1 MDLLCDVAV
10 TLEEV
15 ASAAGGF
22 SGRLGGDEF
31 ALFIPIVD
39 RREDVYKLADDIQSR
54 LTTINCSLPH
64 TMSVGISVHRI
75 EDGIEFDLLY
85 SESDQALY
93 AAKEGRQ
100 EPLL

>member
-1 MDLLCDVAV
+1 MLESFPGELCAFYIMDIDDFKHINDAFGHYAGDDLLCDVAV

-39 RREDVYKLADDIQSR
+39 RRRMCI
-54 LTTINCSLPH
+54 SLL
-64 TMSVGISVHRI
+64 MI
-75 EDGIEFDLLY
+75 Y
-85 SESDQALY
+85 SPDSPPSTAVFRTLCPWE
-93 AAKEGRQ
+93 
-100 EPLL
+100 